1 MENKKE
7 IKRVQVIFLV
17 ALWGS
22 IGLGYAL
29 GFLSGSYW
37 VAFSIILVGA
47 LSSAIYIKR
56 VTDRYKLGDERSDY
70 IDGRASA
77 LAFKISFA
85 TSGVLLA
92 VISGVYVELEV
103 QIPLLVVLG
112 PIVALM
118 GVTHG
123 VASYHY
129 AKKYS

>member
-17 ALWGS
+17 ALLGS

-29 GFLSGSYW
+29 GFLIGSYW
-37 VAFSIILVGA
+37 VAFAIILVGT

-103 QIPLLVVLG
+103 QIPSLVVLG

-118 GVTHG
+118 GFTYVI
-123 VASYHY
+123 SSHY
-129 AKKYS
+129 YTKKYS